1 MAYECLLYEVSD
13 HIATVTLNRPD
24 KLNAI
29 NGRLREELNE
39 VCREVYTDDDVRVV
53 IFTGAG
59 RGFCSGADVT
69 GPRPERSDEVPGQ
82 NERLD
87 EMGWVGKLAT
97 SVYHVGVPSIAAMN
111 GVAAGAGMSVA
122 LACDIRVGSEK
133 SRFRTV
139 FAERGLSPDTG
150 MSYFLP
156 RLIGYGRAADLI
168 FTSRDVPGEEAYRL
182 GLLDRFVEPDQV
194 MASAREAASQ
204 IAALPPMAIRS
215 GKRVLQ
221 QNQDT
226 DFIQSLR
233 NETAGLG
240 YARRSPNDQKEQRAA
255 FVEKRKPE
263 FKGT

>member
-1 MAYECLLYEVSD
+1 MSYECLLYEVSD
-13 HIATVTLNRPD
+13 NIGTVTLNRPE
-24 KLNAI
+24 KLNAL
-29 NGRLREELNE
+29 NGKLRDELNA
-39 VCREVYTDDDVRVV
+39 VCHEIYTDDEVRVA

-69 GPRPERSDEVPGQ
+69 GPRPEGSPEVPTQ

-87 EMGWVGKLAT
+87 EMGWVGKLAS
-97 SVYHVGVPSIAAMN
+97 SVYEIGVPTIAAMN

-122 LACDIRVGSEK
+122 LACDMRVGSEQ

-150 MSYFLP
+150 MSFFLP

-168 FTSRDVPGEEAYRL
+168 FTSRDIAGEEAYRM
-182 GLLDRFVEPDQV
+182 GLLDRLVKPEEV
-194 MASAREAASQ
+194 MDSAREAAAQ

-221 QNQDT
+221 QNMHA
-226 DFIQSLR
+226 DFRQALR

-240 YARRSPNDQKEQRAA
+240 YARRSPNDQKEQRSA
-255 FVEKRKPE
+255 FVEKRKPK
-263 FKGT
+263 FSGT